1 MPISKRDKKRN
12 QHVENQKQLV
22 EEFTLNR
29 DIHYRGQLVAL
40 QFDMNLITQADPY
53 NPEPL
58 EDSPDEIA
66 RMIDEAAAGTQYQ
79 GDMSKMAGRWYSEF
93 VHEVNEAKEAK
104 DVELTQLMVGDMSLS
119 RCQRC
124 RQGIT
129 LAHFRY

>member
-12 QHVENQKQLV
+12 QHIENQKNLV

-29 DIHYRGQLVAL
+29 DVHYRAQLVAL

-53 NPEPL
+53 HPEPL

-79 GDMSKMAGRWYSEF
+79 ADMSKMAGRWYSEF

-104 DVELTQLMVGDMSLS
+104 EVELTQLMVSELISPRS
-119 RCQRC
+119 RHWGQL
-124 RQGIT
+124 II
-129 LAHFRY
+129 LAQFGC